1 MNNRTLGTIALVF
14 SPCLQLMG
22 MLGASK
28 APWVESVS
36 AGFGLL
42 FLVGWA
48 CSATALRHNRVTAG
62 NGRGAQVLYAAQ
74 LTLFALASMQQVF
87 DMTVGRQ
94 QHLVYFV
101 ADMAWPGSMALM
113 LIAGIAVLRARVW
126 AGWRRFVPLAC
137 ALFLPVFFALI
148 PLVGRDLA
156 SSLAGWYTVGA
167 WALLAYA
174 VRSTPESKLVPA
186 LVAAN

>member
-1 MNNRTLGTIALVF
+1 MNNRTLGIIALVF

-22 MLGASK
+22 MVGFSK
-28 APWVESVS
+28 APWAESVS

-48 CSATALRHNRVTAG
+48 CSATALRHNRLTG
-62 NGRGAQVLYAAQ
+62 SGRGAQVLYTAQ

-113 LIAGIAVLRARVW
+113 LIAGVAVLRTRMW

-137 ALFLPVFFALI
+137 ALFLPVFFALV
-148 PLVGRDLA
+148 PVLGRDVAA
-156 SSLAGWYTVGA
+156 SIAGWYTVGA
-167 WALLAYA
+167 WGLLAYA
-174 VRSTPESKLVPA
+174 VLSTPEPKLVPA
-186 LVAAN
+186 LVPAK